1 MANNR
6 ETGDCCSKSILL
18 KAQAE
23 YSDRSEE
30 RAQGIVQI
38 LSRFTDP
45 SKNKL
50 LDLGCGPGST
60 TMQFGRYA
68 RDVVGLD
75 INIVYAKQ
83 GRKRQIQMI
92 VADARHIPC
101 RNGVFGIII
110 CNDVLEH
117 VARPE
122 QVIHE
127 ILRAMTEDGVAFIQ
141 CANKHQIIEPHF
153 LLPFLS
159 WLPSRI
165 SNAYLRLSRR
175 GTSYGDYHPLTKREV
190 DLLVRGLN
198 VVHLTRERALTKIKT
213 LDIGSQILR
222 RTISIAG
229 NILSEETLADLAVP
243 FSVHTLLLLKT
254 PQESVDHETFK
265 IL

>member
-1 MANNR
+1 MAKNG
-6 ETGDCCSKSILL
+6 ESGDCCSKSILL

-45 SKNKL
+45 SKNRL

-60 TMQFGRYA
+60 TLQFGRYA
-68 RDVVGLD
+68 GDVIGLD
-75 INIVYAKQ
+75 INIAYARQ
-83 GRKRQIQMI
+83 GRKRHIQMI
-92 VADARHIPC
+92 VADARHLPC
-101 RNGVFGIII
+101 RNGVFGIIV

-117 VARPE
+117 VAKPE

-127 ILRAMTEDGVAFIQ
+127 TLRAMTEDGIAFIQ

-159 WLPSRI
+159 WLPSPI
-165 SNAYLRLSRR
+165 ADAYLRLSRR
-175 GTSYGDYHPLTKREV
+175 GASYSDYHPLTKSEV

-198 VVHLTRERALTKIKT
+198 VVHLTRERALRKIKT

-222 RTISIAG
+222 RTISVAR
-229 NILSEETLADLAVP
+229 NILGGGRLTELAVP

-254 PQESVDHETFK
+254 P
-265 IL
+265 